1 MTELQ
6 RIISCIG
13 ADEISAVITE
23 PAKKNLTELL
33 NGLPQIRIPEASM
46 PINHDEYL
54 KLRQQIAAFATVA
67 AIAGDSRLEA
77 ITEQWVTL
85 QQRYAKQVIKNVNEE
100 IKTQKGL
107 LEEYDKELAKGQA
120 DRDYLTKLGKKT
132 VIEMNEEEL
141 TKVVALKRKISQLDE
156 TQREREQLHRSIA
169 SVSKV
174 ETTLRTLIESGI
186 EAVHYR
192 IPSAEEIS
200 KRLGN
205 DAYNGPDFD
214 PFIVS
219 RKAAITNLFSRTS
232 APPSLLPNDKQRD
245 LNLETL
251 PKLLEELYLI
261 YEHITKLTSGT
272 AISPAYVKEK
282 LGIEVIGTKGLAN
295 YLEYEMTV
303 FCLQK
308 VERAGARVF
317 MRRETGQRLDKKSF
331 IDYMIKHL
339 QTPDLAEVNDF
350 YFKKALA
357 LLREQPPAYE
367 GFTKE
372 HLNRIAENQ
381 GLPVSNIYVARNLRT
396 TAGVEEISP
405 ERSKSTVYRFKEII
419 PTARQIE
426 CVEEAIEE
434 FGVTRFASR
443 DVVRKVTELHS
454 DYRILSI
461 VVEKV
466 LEREHEKWRLRIA
479 SNVPLQYQKINQ
491 PMEPAK
497 PRTLLSEKLM

>member
-1 MTELQ
+1 
-6 RIISCIG
+6 
-13 ADEISAVITE
+13 
-23 PAKKNLTELL
+23 
-33 NGLPQIRIPEASM
+33 
-46 PINHDEYL
+46 
-54 KLRQQIAAFATVA
+54 
-67 AIAGDSRLEA
+67 
-77 ITEQWVTL
+77 
-85 QQRYAKQVIKNVNEE
+85 
-100 IKTQKGL
+100 
-107 LEEYDKELAKGQA
+107 
-120 DRDYLTKLGKKT
+120 
-132 VIEMNEEEL
+132 
-141 TKVVALKRKISQLDE
+141 
-156 TQREREQLHRSIA
+156 
-169 SVSKV
+169 
-174 ETTLRTLIESGI
+174 
-186 EAVHYR
+186 
-192 IPSAEEIS
+192 
-200 KRLGN
+200 
-205 DAYNGPDFD
+205 
-214 PFIVS
+214 
-219 RKAAITNLFSRTS
+219 
-232 APPSLLPNDKQRD
+232 
-245 LNLETL
+245 
-251 PKLLEELYLI
+251 
-261 YEHITKLTSGT
+261 
-272 AISPAYVKEK
+272 
-282 LGIEVIGTKGLAN
+282 
-295 YLEYEMTV
+295 MTV